1 MTAPGPLPGYLLCM
15 PNAAPAPV
23 VDALSKP
30 THRPSHGVATA
41 FFLSHL
47 APLGAIWAGVR
58 WQVVLTCVVLYVVR
72 MWAIT
77 AGYHRYFA
85 HRSYKTSRVFA
96 FILAFVAQSS
106 AQKGALWWAAHH
118 RVHHKLSDQPGDVH
132 SPVQNSFWYAHVG
145 WLFADTEETRWD
157 KIPDLAKYPEL
168 VWLNRYFLVPP
179 IVLAVVVTALFGWS
193 GLFIGFFLS
202 TVLTWHGTFLVNSLT
217 HVWGRQRFDS
227 GDQSRNNALTAL
239 ITLGEGWHNNHH
251 HYQSSARNG
260 FYWWE
265 VDVTYY
271 VLKLLSFFGVVWDLR
286 PVPARVLAEGR
297 RLDAGRR
304 AALVAES
311 ATSSLGAPVLNA

>member
-1 MTAPGPLPGYLLCM
+1 M
-15 PNAAPAPV
+15 PNAALAPA
-23 VDALSKP
+23 VDALPK
-30 THRPSHGVATA
+30 RPSHGVATA

-47 APLGAIWAGVR
+47 APLGAIWVGVS

-85 HRSYKTSRVFA
+85 HRTYKPSRFFA
-96 FILAFVAQSS
+96 FVLAFIAQSS

-179 IVLAVVVTALFGWS
+179 IVLAVAVTALFGWS

-217 HVWGRQRFDS
+217 HVWGRKRFDS
-227 GDQSRNNALTAL
+227 GDQSRNNGLTAL

-265 VDVTYY
+265 IDITYY
-271 VLKLLSFFGVVWDLR
+271 VLKLLSLFGVVWDLR

-297 RLDAGRR
+297 RLDAERR
-304 AALVAES
+304 AARVRDTE
-311 ATSSLGAPVLNA
+311 ATSTPMGAPVMNT

>member
-1 MTAPGPLPGYLLCM
+1 MEHALM
-15 PNAAPAPV
+15 PTPPPAK
-23 VDALSKP
+23 SRP
-30 THRPSHGVATA
+30 THGVAAA
-41 FFLSHL
+41 FFLCHV
-47 APLGAIWAGVR
+47 APLGALWAGVS
-58 WQVVLTCVVLYVVR
+58 WQAVVTCVVLYFVR

-77 AGYHRYFA
+77 AGYHRYFS
-85 HRSYKTSRVFA
+85 HRTFKTSRVFA

-118 RVHHKLSDQPGDVH
+118 RVHHKFSDKPGDVH
-132 SPVQNSFWYAHVG
+132 SPVLRSFWFAHVG
-145 WLFADTEETRWD
+145 WLFADTEGTRWE

-179 IVLAVVVTALFGWS
+179 LVLGLAVFALFGWS

-217 HVWGRQRFDS
+217 HVWGSQRFDS
-227 GDQSRNNALTAL
+227 GDQSRNNPLTAL

-251 HYQSSARNG
+251 RYQSSARNG

-271 VLKLLSFFGVVWDLR
+271 VLKLLSVFGVVWDLR

-297 RLDAGRR
+297 LRDAERR
-304 AALVAES
+304 AAHQRP
-311 ATSSLGAPVLNA
+311 APLSCPAPAAMNTLPAPPAMNA